1 MDWRP
6 QMGKDCDC
14 LQNRGKM
21 KWINQQNEK
30 RPWNDQWELH
40 TLNQGLRPCNQG
52 HNWLSHLKLRSK
64 KWGNATPIQYVLW
77 IYTEAAGL
85 ILMCVCAQSCLTL
98 CHPIDYSSPHSTVH
112 GTLSQQEYWSGLPF
126 PPPADLSNLGIKP
139 ASPEFP
145 ALQVDSL
152 LWATREALFDS
163 DAAIFSDWNFS
174 GVSSSVCIILHY
186 ITKKIL
192 PEPESA
198 QLYLCNPVLRAL
210 YQNVYWPA
218 TGTQVLENC
227 LLQTTFVDC
236 IPLQCGFRLREVPS
250 HLILLNSKKILHHLN
265 FPAQPMT

>member
-1 MDWRP
+1 
-6 QMGKDCDC
+6 MGKY
-14 LQNRGKM
+14 N
-21 KWINQQNEK
+21 
-30 RPWNDQWELH
+30 
-40 TLNQGLRPCNQG
+40 
-52 HNWLSHLKLRSK
+52 SHSVCALDIH
-64 KWGNATPIQYVLW
+64 WGCRLDSDV
-77 IYTEAAGL
+77 
-85 ILMCVCAQSCLTL
+85 CVCSVMSDSL
-98 CHPIDYSSPHSTVH
+98 SPYRLQPPTFHCPWD
-112 GTLSQQEYWSGLPF
+112 LSQQEYWSGLPF

-227 LLQTTFVDC
+227 LL
-236 IPLQCGFRLREVPS
+236 
-250 HLILLNSKKILHHLN
+250 
-265 FPAQPMT
+265 

>member
-1 MDWRP
+1 MDWWP
-6 QMGKDCDC
+6 QTGKDCDC

-30 RPWNDQWELH
+30 RPWNDQWELR

-52 HNWLSHLKLRSK
+52 HNWLSHLKPRSK
-64 KWGNATPIQYVLW
+64 KWGNTTPIQYVLW

-98 CHPIDYSSPHSTVH
+98 CHPMDYGPPRSTVH
-112 GTLSQQEYWSGLPF
+112 GTF
-126 PPPADLSNLGIKP
+126 PARILEWVAISSSRGSFHPGIKP
-139 ASPEFP
+139 ASPKFP
-145 ALQVDSL
+145 ALQVNSL
-152 LWATREALFDS
+152 LWATREALFVS

-174 GVSSSVCIILHY
+174 GVPSSVCIILHY

-192 PEPESA
+192 PGPESA
-198 QLYLCNPVLRAL
+198 QLYLCNPVLWAL

-227 LLQTTFVDC
+227 LL
-236 IPLQCGFRLREVPS
+236 
-250 HLILLNSKKILHHLN
+250 
-265 FPAQPMT
+265 